1 MHGGCGMM
9 AAHRIYGSLAGYSE
23 AGNTALRR
31 LDIIGTPQK
40 DIFKPDG
47 GFSWNRWV
55 IDG

>member
-1 MHGGCGMM
+1 MM

-40 DIFKPDG
+40 DIF
-47 GFSWNRWV
+47 
-55 IDG
+55 